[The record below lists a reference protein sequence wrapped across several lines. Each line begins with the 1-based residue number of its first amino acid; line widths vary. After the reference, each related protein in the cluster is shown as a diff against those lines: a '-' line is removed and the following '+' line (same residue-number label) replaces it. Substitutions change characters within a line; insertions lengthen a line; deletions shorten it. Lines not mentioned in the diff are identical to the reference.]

1 VCGGGGVRVRV
12 RGSADARRAGVWV
25 CLQEFRAAAQHAAA
39 LEHVASFCDN
49 WDADEIGTVPHYLHW
64 MRAGWNDTHT
74 ELSDVVVH
82 VGRVLGSVRGMARE
96 LLDAVPGAAIA
107 FIGGTGAG
115 KTTALREVCRALSA
129 SQRVLLVDTW
139 STFGGCVRAAA
150 VCPCGCPRRHSSSS
164 SPCRARQL

>member
-1 VCGGGGVRVRV
+1 MSGGGGGGVRVRV

-96 LLDAVPGAAIA
+96 LKEPEIKMLMRELENIVPTHRKGP
-107 FIGGTGAG
+107 
-115 KTTALREVCRALSA
+115 E
-129 SQRVLLVDTW
+129 
-139 STFGGCVRAAA
+139 
-150 VCPCGCPRRHSSSS
+150 SS
-164 SPCRARQL
+164 